1 MSRSYRKHPGYKLQI
16 QGGKRASARKVR
28 RYRRAIPNGAFYKK
42 IYNSYNVIDY
52 VFLAVDSDTIRTFQ
66 RYLEIGRYLRKTL
79 PQKNFAKNLLIVVL
93 QDIISTNKLHILS
106 ILILFY

>member
-28 RYRRAIPNGAFYKK
+28 RYRRSIPNGAFYKK

-66 RYLEIGRYLRKTL
+66 RYLEIGRYLRKNPPTKEL
-79 PQKNFAKNLLIVVL
+79 CEEFI
-93 QDIISTNKLHILS
+93 DCSFTRYY
-106 ILILFY
+106 FYK